1 MSEKIA
7 KLISENTENFKSAL
21 EIEKGLTQAKINFK
35 VSFWQDLLLELGDDF
50 KFGSKYNSPKEKEKH
65 KDIKISCSNYYK
77 KLRDNSEQGIIYE
90 LNDVRIS
97 LVGWGSDNICFNLDA
112 LKSQEWYGKCSSK
125 KEVLNIKRGMFFPE
139 NIKLNFKK
147 LDDNTIDLLSE
158 ENRQATI
165 KNLANE
171 FKELVKILN
180 KENKK

>member
-35 VSFWQDLLLELGDDF
+35 VKFWQDLLLELGDDF
-50 KFGSKYNSPKEKEKH
+50 KFGSKYTSLKSKH
-65 KDIKISCSNYYK
+65 KDIKKSCKNYYTGS
-77 KLRDNSEQGIIYE
+77 RDNTEQGIIYE
-90 LNDVRIS
+90 LNDVKIS
-97 LVGWGSDNICFNLDA
+97 LVVHHNLCFNLDV
-112 LKSQEWYGKCSSK
+112 LESEKWYKKCSSK
-125 KEVLNIKRGMFFPE
+125 KEVLNIKKGKFFPE
-139 NIKLNFKK
+139 NIRLNFKK

-158 ENRQATI
+158 ENRQTTI

-180 KENKK
+180 NENKK